1 MFELTETIDIDNK
14 SNIQLGGNDKEL
26 GELIKGGFPR
36 IRICDTEFVR
46 KLNEHKPREFSNK
59 NILSIKEII
68 SLKKNE
74 PLFDTITD
82 TPNVIVN
89 GGDFDNRKI
98 NGISINSIIGKK

>member
-1 MFELTETIDIDNK
+1 MFELTETIDIDNNY
-14 SNIQLGGNDKEL
+14 NIQSGGKEREL

-68 SLKKNE
+68 SLKKTE
-74 PLFDTITD
+74 PLFDTITE
-82 TPNVIVN
+82 TTNVIVD
-89 GGDFDNRKI
+89 GGNFNNKKI